1 LIAIIVCT
9 PRNLARKLQCVN
21 GGGCRTAPVCGVL
34 YSSAMHTT
42 GTIIIA

>member
-1 LIAIIVCT
+1 L
-9 PRNLARKLQCVN
+9 
-21 GGGCRTAPVCGVL
+21 TAAACGLREPTVL